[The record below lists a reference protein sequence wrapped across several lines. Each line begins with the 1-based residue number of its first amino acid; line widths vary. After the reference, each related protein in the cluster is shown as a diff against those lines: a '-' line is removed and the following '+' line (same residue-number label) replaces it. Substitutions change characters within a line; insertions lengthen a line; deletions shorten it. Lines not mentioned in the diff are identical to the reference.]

1 MHDLQGKYIA
11 VNCWNSYFDHVSKM
25 VLEHYDTE
33 EYSNTV
39 FVLGSYIFHPFNFFK
54 DKYKNKKIIIYQME
68 QLFFSSDPLWHSVS
82 KIIKRL
88 KEAKNKGAE
97 IWDMCSVNGAF
108 LKQNKIIVDKIAPLK
123 FTESLKELN
132 LEAEPEIDLF
142 FYGNINARRG
152 KKLAELSYAFFHT
165 GISVVSA
172 SNLDI
177 NLQKKYMER
186 SKIILNI
193 HGTDTFNRQEQPR
206 IFYALINKKCVLSEP
221 SQKNYFERAIIESK
235 DFLSSAQFLLKN
247 DEYKEQA
254 RKGHEIFKS
263 SIKH

>member
-1 MHDLQGKYIA
+1 
-11 VNCWNSYFDHVSKM
+11 
-25 VLEHYDTE
+25 
-33 EYSNTV
+33 
-39 FVLGSYIFHPFNFFK
+39 
-54 DKYKNKKIIIYQME
+54 ME

-132 LEAEPEIDLF
+132 LEVEPEIDLF